1 MPLLAILVQIAAV
14 IFLAIIIGSVL
25 IWSAAKKA
33 MKDAEPQGGS
43 SPKAKKYYPEGRC
56 DFCGAESSM
65 KVSQP
70 GQITTEFCNSCAS
83 AKTPKEDLEGA
94 SN

>member
-1 MPLLAILVQIAAV
+1 MPLLAFLVEIALV
-14 IFLAIIIGSVL
+14 IFLAIIVGSVL
-25 IWSAAKKA
+25 VWSAAKKA
-33 MKDAEPQGGS
+33 MKETEPPTSS

-65 KVSQP
+65 KVAQP
-70 GQITTEFCNSCAS
+70 GQLTTEFCDNCAS